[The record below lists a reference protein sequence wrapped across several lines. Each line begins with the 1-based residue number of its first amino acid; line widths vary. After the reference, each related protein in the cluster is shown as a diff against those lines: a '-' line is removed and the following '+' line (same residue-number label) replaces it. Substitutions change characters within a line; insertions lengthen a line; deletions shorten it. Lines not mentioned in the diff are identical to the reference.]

1 MQGAASH
8 RSSGECLLQCP
19 WLQSPQRQTS
29 GVEIWERW
37 HTVTWYTLTVVFVSW
52 KQDCMNI
59 CDLSSDPNFVLI
71 SKILL
76 ESPRKVRDHGN
87 SSFWRSTCTFKQ
99 CIQNKVPLRAFLV
112 RKGRLTNFSLVA
124 TKEVLMKNKPKFPF
138 HRKNYHAS
146 ASISILKSFSPIQSV
161 ELNVALAICLFLLK
175 LVSTFPFAV
184 ESVTFKTL
192 KGLKNKGVK
201 VDLGFPDD
209 MWDTP
214 DAEVTRLKNRVSC
227 DTNNQGRKIKESE
240 TDAFRSRKSAS

>member
-52 KQDCMNI
+52 KQDCVNI
-59 CDLSSDPNFVLI
+59 CDLSSDSNFVLI

-99 CIQNKVPLRAFLV
+99 CIQNKVFLRAFLV

-175 LVSTFPFAV
+175 LVFHVPFRSWECYIQDV
-184 ESVTFKTL
+184 ERTEEQGCQSWP
-192 KGLKNKGVK
+192 
-201 VDLGFPDD
+201 GFP
-209 MWDTP
+209 WWHVGYSRCRS
-214 DAEVTRLKNRVSC
+214 DAPEKQGELRHKQSGTKN
-227 DTNNQGRKIKESE
+227 
-240 TDAFRSRKSAS
+240 